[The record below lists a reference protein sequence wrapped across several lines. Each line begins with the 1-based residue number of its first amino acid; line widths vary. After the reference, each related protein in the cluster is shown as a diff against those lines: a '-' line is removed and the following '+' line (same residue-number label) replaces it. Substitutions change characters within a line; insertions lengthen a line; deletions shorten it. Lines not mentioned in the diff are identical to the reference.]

1 MPQYENCHLVILS
14 KYPESGNVKSR
25 LAKSI
30 GEEAAAKIMEA
41 LLVDLYSVHVNQNY
55 GLSICA
61 PISDKRFENNF
72 LKLLPGALIEYV
84 ESTDLRGPHSQL
96 YKIFKNKLKVHRKVV
111 AITSDTPGIDEE
123 LVISTFNKLE
133 NVDVVIGPD
142 SGTGY
147 YLVGLKKEIDIFT
160 DFPPKREP
168 YLEKTLDLINKEKAT
183 YELIR
188 SLPDLDFVTDI
199 SKINWNKV
207 KWGWKRTIKVI
218 RALGLWGRPN

>member
-1 MPQYENCHLVILS
+1 MTQYENCHLVILS

-61 PISDKRFENNF
+61 PSSDKRFLNNF
-72 LKLLPGALIEYV
+72 MKLLPGALIEYV
-84 ESTDLRGPHSQL
+84 ECTDLRGTHSQL
-96 YKIFKNKLKVHRKVV
+96 YSIFKNKLKVHRKVV
-111 AITSDTPGIDEE
+111 AIASDTPGVDEE
-123 LVISTFNKLE
+123 LVTSAFTKLE

-160 DFPPKREP
+160 DFPQKRAP
-168 YLEKTLDLINKEKAT
+168 YLEKTLDLINNKKAT
-183 YELIR
+183 YELIG
-188 SLPDLDFVTDI
+188 SLPDLDFVNDI
-199 SKINWNKV
+199 RKINWDRLE
-207 KWGWKRTIKVI
+207 WSWRRTIKVI
-218 RALGLWGRPN
+218 HSLGLLGRPK